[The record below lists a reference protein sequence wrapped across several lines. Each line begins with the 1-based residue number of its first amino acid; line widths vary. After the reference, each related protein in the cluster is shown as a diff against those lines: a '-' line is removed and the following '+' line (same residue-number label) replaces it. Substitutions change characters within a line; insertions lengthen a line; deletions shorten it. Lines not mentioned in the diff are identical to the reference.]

1 MAESTTLSDIES
13 RTDIEKL
20 LRAFYARVQENPV
33 IGYIF
38 TDIAKTNWD
47 HHIPLIVDFWESI
60 LLDRA
65 VYRRNAMDIHYLLH
79 QKEPFRKEFFEEWIM
94 LFETTVNELY
104 TGQRASL
111 AIKRARGILALME
124 YRMLGEGGAGLSPR

>member
-1 MAESTTLSDIES
+1 MTESTALPDIET
-13 RTDIEKL
+13 RNDIEKL
-20 LRAFYARVQENPV
+20 MRAFYARVQQSPV

-38 TDIAKTNWD
+38 TEIAHTNWD

-60 LLDRA
+60 LLDRP
-65 VYRRNAMDIHYLLH
+65 VYSRNAMDIHYLLH

>member
-1 MAESTTLSDIES
+1 MSESTTLPDIET
-13 RTDIEKL
+13 RGDIERL
-20 LRAFYARVQENPV
+20 MRAFYARVQKSPV

-47 HHIPLIVDFWESI
+47 HHIPLIVDFWETI

-65 VYRRNAMDIHYLLH
+65 VYRRNVMDIHYLLH
-79 QKEPFRKEFFEEWIM
+79 RKEPFRKDFFDEWIM

-104 TGQRASL
+104 AGQRASL

-124 YRMLGEGGAGLSPR
+124 YRMLGEGGPGLSPR